1 MAKTIGN
8 PVSWFARSVGSTG
21 GHISES
27 AAYVV
32 GQADMAEPQV
42 RTLEL
47 EDIRHALRAGV
58 QDFMA
63 SRTDAM
69 FAVLVYPIIGLLLI
83 GLGLQKDLLPLMFP
97 LISGFALLGPVA
109 AVGLY
114 ELSRRREAGLEANW
128 GHALGFIG
136 SPSFGAILVLGIYMT
151 GIFFAWMLTAGAI
164 LAVTMGTQPPA
175 SAMVFARDVL
185 TTGPGWMMIILGFG
199 VGFFFA
205 LGVLAMS
212 VVSFPLLLD
221 RNVGVQVAI
230 ATSIKVTKQNPR
242 VVLTWGAI
250 VAAGL
255 VLGSLPMFLGLIVVM
270 PILGHATWHFYRRA
284 VK

>member
-1 MAKTIGN
+1 MTKTIGN
-8 PVSWFARSVGSTG
+8 PISWFARSLGSTTS
-21 GHISES
+21 HLNES
-27 AAYVV
+27 AARLV
-32 GQADMAEPQV
+32 GESELAEPQV
-42 RTLEL
+42 RTLEM

-69 FAVLVYPIIGLLLI
+69 FAVLVYPVIGLVLI
-83 GLGLQKDLLPLMFP
+83 GVGLQKDMLPLLFP

-128 GHALGFIG
+128 GHALGFIA
-136 SPSFGAILVLGIYMT
+136 SPSFGAILVLGMYMT
-151 GIFFAWMLTAGAI
+151 GVFLVWMLAAGAI
-164 LAVTMGTQPPA
+164 HAVTMGAETPDT
-175 SAMVFARDVL
+175 AMAFAREVL
-185 TTGPGWMMIILGFG
+185 TTGPGWRMIILGMG
-199 VGFFFA
+199 VGFVFA

-221 RNVGVQVAI
+221 RNVGVAKAI
-230 ATSIKVTKQNPR
+230 ETSLKVTKANPR

-250 VAAGL
+250 VAGGL

-284 VK
+284 VV